1 VAVSLIY
8 SKSASY
14 SLPKARPGKP
24 SIPTL
29 PKTVKL
35 GHEEGR
41 VRRVAAQFV
50 ATAVERRNIAQS
62 FDLTSPS
69 LRRGFTRKQWAQGT
83 IPVVP
88 YPHGDLDYAAWTLR
102 YSYKNRVGLLVGMFP
117 KAHARTPYEAFTIE
131 LTAVGAQPHRR
142 WLVDS
147 WEPAGIGIGQPGSRG
162 PQGTA
167 LVPSRPQLSRVWIF
181 VPVGVLL
188 GLLILIPAGLML
200 RGWLRVRRA
209 SRMYTAP

>member
-1 VAVSLIY
+1 MHGARRLLFSSRRRRRRLGWLVVTATVVGAAVAVSLIY

-102 YSYKNRVGLLVGMFP
+102 YSYKNRVGL
-117 KAHARTPYEAFTIE
+117 
-131 LTAVGAQPHRR
+131 
-142 WLVDS
+142 
-147 WEPAGIGIGQPGSRG
+147 
-162 PQGTA
+162 
-167 LVPSRPQLSRVWIF
+167 
-181 VPVGVLL
+181 
-188 GLLILIPAGLML
+188 
-200 RGWLRVRRA
+200 
-209 SRMYTAP
+209 